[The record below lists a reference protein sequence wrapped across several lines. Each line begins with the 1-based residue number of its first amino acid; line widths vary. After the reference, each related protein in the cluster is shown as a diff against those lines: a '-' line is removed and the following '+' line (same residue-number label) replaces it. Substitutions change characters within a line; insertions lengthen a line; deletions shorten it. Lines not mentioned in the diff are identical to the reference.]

1 MFSSPYPD
9 VDVPNLGIYD
19 YLFGALAEEDLD
31 RVAVVDGASGAE
43 TTYRALR
50 GQIDALAGAV
60 AAQGL
65 GVHGVAAILC
75 PNVPAFATVF
85 HGLLRAGATVTT
97 INAQYTADEI
107 ATQLTDAGAD
117 WLFTVSALLPA
128 AREAAERT
136 GIPASRLVVL
146 DGADGHPSLADLLA
160 MGAPAPASRSIPPRM
175 WPCCPTLPAPPAG
188 PRGSCSATE
197 TSSPT
202 WNRPGV
208 CSTSAPKTGSWRCSR
223 FSTSTG

>member
-117 WLFTVSALLPA
+117 RLSKMGGALRWCGRPRTHLP
-128 AREAAERT
+128 RE
-136 GIPASRLVVL
+136 PHDHS
-146 DGADGHPSLADLLA
+146 S
-160 MGAPAPASRSIPPRM
+160 
-175 WPCCPTLPAPPAG
+175 APPAG
-188 PRGSCSATE
+188 WRS
-197 TSSPT
+197 
-202 WNRPGV
+202 RPP
-208 CSTSAPKTGSWRCSR
+208 CTAS
-223 FSTSTG
+223 

>member
-9 VDVPNLGIYD
+9 VEVPNLGIYD

-31 RVAVVDGASGAE
+31 RVAIVDGASGAE

-97 INAQYTADEI
+97 INSLYTADEI
-107 ATQLTDAGAD
+107 ATQLTDAGAE
-117 WLFTVSALLPA
+117 LALHRLGAAAGRPGGGRKDRDPGLA
-128 AREAAERT
+128 AR
-136 GIPASRLVVL
+136 
-146 DGADGHPSLADLLA
+146 GARRRRRPPLA
-160 MGAPAPASRSIPPRM
+160 G
-175 WPCCPTLPAPPAG
+175 
-188 PRGSCSATE
+188 
-197 TSSPT
+197 
-202 WNRPGV
+202 
-208 CSTSAPKTGSWRCSR
+208 
-223 FSTSTG
+223 